1 MSTVDFYFNP
11 TTMTRRIITAILLSL
26 TLLPLYAQVDKQS
39 KEYIK
44 QRITNIYN
52 HNTDDREFH
61 YCSKDYY
68 ALYKMVV
75 EMDEALVGEI
85 GFFSYDHWIQA
96 QDSEEPKMYVRSVTI
111 HSQARAT
118 VKVCIRDF
126 GREQYITFPLV
137 YENKDWFMD
146 DFITEYKG
154 KKMSEKE
161 LMVQYMEE

>member
-1 MSTVDFYFNP
+1 
-11 TTMTRRIITAILLSL
+11 MTKRIITAILL
-26 TLLPLYAQVDKQS
+26 TLIMLPLYAQVNKHS

-52 HNTDDREFH
+52 HNIDNREFY

-111 HSQARAT
+111 HSPARAT

-126 GREQYITFPLV
+126 GREQQITFPLV
-137 YENKDWFMD
+137 YEYEDWFID
-146 DFITEYKG
+146 DFITEHGG

-161 LMVQYMEE
+161 LMTEYLLE